1 MAEKLVFNPIT
12 GKLDLV
18 NDLSAYATIDYV
30 DSGTWL
36 MPPIIEWYD
45 PVAEG
50 GLPVAP
56 TIGDRYGADDTGFG
70 WTIDYIYEWDG
81 TTWVESAPEEG
92 WMLWDLWGMM
102 FWAFFSG
109 GWMEVGEYSFLK
121 LDQSTPQT
129 IINGAPRFSNGL
141 VIKSGQKLIF
151 DGA

>member
-56 TIGDRYGADDTGFG
+56 TIGDRD
-70 WTIDYIYEWDG
+70 
-81 TTWVESAPEEG
+81 
-92 WMLWDLWGMM
+92 
-102 FWAFFSG
+102 
-109 GWMEVGEYSFLK
+109 MELMILVLVG
-121 LDQSTPQT
+121 Q
-129 IINGAPRFSNGL
+129 
-141 VIKSGQKLIF
+141 
-151 DGA
+151 